1 MAKFY
6 GLLGFVQQQET
17 SPGVW
22 TDVITEKNYYGEI
35 TRDTR
40 RLQQG
45 EKLNDDVV
53 VNNIVSVVS
62 DPFADGAIMAIRYVE
77 WLGVKWKVNSIDNTQ
92 PPRIILSIRE
102 PYNG

>member
-22 TDVITEKNYYGEI
+22 TDVITEKHYYGEI
-35 TRDTR
+35 NRDTR

-45 EKLNDDVV
+45 EQLNDNVV

-62 DPFADGAIMAIRYVE
+62 DPFADGAIMAIRYVV
-77 WLGVKWKVNSIDNTQ
+77 WLGIKWKVNSIDVQ
-92 PPRIILSIRE
+92 SPRIILSIRE

>member
-1 MAKFY
+1 MAKFD

-22 TDVITEKNYYGEI
+22 TDVTTEKQYYGEVN
-35 TRDTR
+35 RDTR

-53 VNNIVSVVS
+53 VNNLVSVVS
-62 DPFADGAIMAIRYVE
+62 DPFADGAIMAIRYVV
-77 WLGVKWKVNSIDNTQ
+77 WRGIKWKINSIDVQ
-92 PPRIILSIRE
+92 SPRIILSIRE
-102 PYNG
+102 QYNG

>member
-22 TDVITEKNYYGEI
+22 TDVITEKHYYGEI
-35 TRDTR
+35 NRDTR

-45 EKLNDDVV
+45 EKLNDNVV

-62 DPFADGAIMAIRYVE
+62 DPFADGALMAIRYVV
-77 WLGVKWKVNSIDNTQ
+77 WLGIKWKVNSIDIQ